1 MASLWIKLDSHNLV
15 TQVYTDIVKPTVG
28 NLRKKWNEIAGSGR
42 FNFESFPFFAGKS
55 VSNIQKKKKN
65 ESKKKRKRQFHQILL
80 LQYTY
85 DESKQDYVR
94 SGWRVLLPTGRLRDW
109 LEQGLM

>member
-55 VSNIQKKKKN
+55 VSNIQKKGRTKVRKKEN
-65 ESKKKRKRQFHQILL
+65 ASFTRFFCYSIRTMKANKTMLEVDDVSCYQQAGYEIG
-80 LQYTY
+80 
-85 DESKQDYVR
+85 S
-94 SGWRVLLPTGRLRDW
+94 SRD
-109 LEQGLM
+109 

>member
-55 VSNIQKKKKN
+55 VSNIQKKKKKN
-65 ESKKKRKRQFHQILL
+65 ESKKKVSPDSFV
-80 LQYTY
+80 TV
-85 DESKQDYVR
+85 YVR
-94 SGWRVLLPTGRLRDW
+94 WKQTILC
-109 LEQGLM
+109 